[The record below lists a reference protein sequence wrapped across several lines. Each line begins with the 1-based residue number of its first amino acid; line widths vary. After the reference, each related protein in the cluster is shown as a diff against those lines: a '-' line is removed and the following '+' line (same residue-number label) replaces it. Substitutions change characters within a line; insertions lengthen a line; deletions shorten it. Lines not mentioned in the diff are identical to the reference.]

1 MNISIRTLFLTMT
14 LIFATSSFAGLFGEK
29 NVKWSQIPIKVQNT
43 ITEHLQGGEIK
54 ELKKEKKKKTITVY
68 EAKIKRPD
76 GKKIEIKVE
85 EDGTLLEL
93 EED

>member
-1 MNISIRTLFLTMT
+1 MNISIRALFLTMS
-14 LIFATSSFAGLFGEK
+14 LIFATSSFAGLFGEE
-29 NVKWSQIPIKVQNT
+29 NVKWSQVPIKVQK
-43 ITEHLQGGEIK
+43 IISQHLQGGEI
-54 ELKKEKKKKTITVY
+54 EEIEKEKKKKTIMVY